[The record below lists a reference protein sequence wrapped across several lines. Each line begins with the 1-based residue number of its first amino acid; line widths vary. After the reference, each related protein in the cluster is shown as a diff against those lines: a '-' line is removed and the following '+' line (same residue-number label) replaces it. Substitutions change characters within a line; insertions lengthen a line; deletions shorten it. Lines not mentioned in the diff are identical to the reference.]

1 MENKKIFLW
10 VGIAF
15 IVLSLLIAGLSFFP
29 KWAEHSDPA
38 IIFLTLTAIF
48 LFIQY
53 AAPEEWKW
61 RGWLFL
67 PTGIFMA
74 FGIIF
79 MLNALTGDWKAW
91 AYAWLFGITGLAIGM
106 ALAIRATRVIPP
118 LYYQISIWTALASLS
133 FFCIFGAIAGGLFI
147 RVFVLALLILIGVLI
162 ALVLKNGER
171 GMNWSRIW
179 TIPSPVASLETK
191 LPVEPVELLSKRE
204 LEVLHWI
211 EQGLTNAEIAARLV
225 VATSTVKTHINNI
238 YTKLDVTTRTGAL
251 RRAKELGLLE

>member
-1 MENKKIFLW
+1 MENKKNFLW
-10 VGIAF
+10 VGIGF
-15 IVLSLLIAGLSFFP
+15 IVLSLLVSGLSFFP
-29 KWAEHSDPA
+29 DWMEHSEPA

-48 LFIQY
+48 FFIQY
-53 AAPEEWKW
+53 FAPHEWTW

-67 PTGIFMA
+67 PTCFFTA

-79 MLNALTGDWKAW
+79 TFNTLTSDWNSW

-106 ALAIRATRVIPP
+106 ALAIRETRAIPP
-118 LYYQISIWTALASLS
+118 LYYQISIWTALTSLS
-133 FFCIFGAIAGGLFI
+133 LFCIFGAVAGGTFI
-147 RVFVLALLILIGVLI
+147 RFFILALLAFLAIG
-162 ALVLKNGER
+162 LVLFLKNNKQ
-171 GMNWSRIW
+171 GMDWSRLW
-179 TIPSPVASLETK
+179 TMPATAQPEKGA
-191 LPVEPVELLSKRE
+191 PAEPVELLSKRE

-251 RRAKELGLLE
+251 RRAKELGLL